1 MLGSRLRTLLP
12 ERGISINEFAEM
24 CDLPLETVKS
34 IYYGK
39 TTDAKLST
47 AIKMANALHLSLNCL
62 VGKCEHSPAERGII
76 ENYRKCGMHGKALI
90 ELVARYE
97 AGAIKADR
105 NRIGTHT
112 IPCILPT
119 GNLHNGIAYD
129 LCDQV
134 EIETHSQ
141 EAYIAIQMTNNDFVP
156 VYCKGDIILFENRFP
171 NHAEYAAFLIADRIY
186 IRKYIEEENG
196 YRLQCLHRHGEDIVL
211 RRMDEANYIG
221 TIIGVIRE

>member
-12 ERGISINEFAEM
+12 ERGISINDFAEM
-24 CDLPLETVKS
+24 CDLPIETVKS

-47 AIKMANALHLSLNCL
+47 AIKMADALHLSLNCL

-76 ENYRKCGMHGKALI
+76 ENYRKCGKHGRSVI

-105 NRIGTHT
+105 NRIGNHK

-119 GNLHNGIAYD
+119 GNLHNGILYD
-129 LCDQV
+129 LCENT
-134 EIETHSQ
+134 EIETSSPD
-141 EAYIAIQMTNNDFVP
+141 AYIAIQMTNNDFVP

-171 NHAEYAAFLIADRIY
+171 QHAEYAAFLIADRIY
-186 IRKYIEEENG
+186 IRKYLEEEKT

-211 RRMDEANYIG
+211 KRMDEADYIG
-221 TIIGVIRE
+221 TIIGVVRE